1 LLVRLRSEFG
11 VNLSLRQLFEA
22 PTAER
27 LASLVEMS
35 LGQEWLA
42 GLWAELLGR
51 NHIQLDD
58 NFFDLGG
65 KSELLASVQG
75 RIAAATGR
83 QIPIDQLL
91 ANPTVRQQVELMK
104 SPWQTHPV
112 LPPGVLALQPKGT
125 RNSIF
130 WIHYFNV
137 NLAKLV
143 GDDQPFLVVRLM
155 AEDFVSLGETPT
167 FESIAACHVHKILST
182 QAHGPYTVGGLCLG
196 GVLAFEVAQQ
206 LRAAGHEVSLLI
218 MLDPPGPSHLD
229 SPRRLRPKL
238 SQPRYLLKRAARLGL
253 KTSFMK
259 IRKRVFERFMPSLEA
274 VSPRTEVKIA
284 QEAIEAAAPAYQPRQ
299 YDGKVLLLLASER
312 PPHLDFLPAWRA
324 VVPSSLHIQYL
335 DGHHEELT
343 RGPSG
348 QRVADAIFSHL
359 VSAAA
364 SDNLMARGRAQTF
377 VME

>member
-1 LLVRLRSEFG
+1 
-11 VNLSLRQLFEA
+11 
-22 PTAER
+22 
-27 LASLVEMS
+27 
-35 LGQEWLA
+35 
-42 GLWAELLGR
+42 
-51 NHIQLDD
+51 
-58 NFFDLGG
+58 
-65 KSELLASVQG
+65 
-75 RIAAATGR
+75 
-83 QIPIDQLL
+83 
-91 ANPTVRQQVELMK
+91 
-104 SPWQTHPV
+104 
-112 LPPGVLALQPKGT
+112 
-125 RNSIF
+125 
-130 WIHYFNV
+130 
-137 NLAKLV
+137 
-143 GDDQPFLVVRLM
+143 VVRLM

-167 FESIAACHVHKILST
+167 LESIAACHVHKILST
-182 QAHGPYTVGGLCLG
+182 QAHGSYTVGGFCLG

-218 MLDPPGPSHLD
+218 LLDPPSPSYMD
-229 SPRRLRPKL
+229 SPRRVRPKL

-253 KTSFMK
+253 KTSFVK
-259 IRKRVFERFMPSLEA
+259 IRKRVLERFTPLLEA

-284 QEAIEAAAPAYQPRQ
+284 QETIETAASMYQPRQ

-312 PPHLDFLPAWRA
+312 PPHLDFLPGWRA

-364 SDNLMARGRAQTF
+364 SDNLMARGRAQTY